1 MSSDQKASSENGRK
15 RFFDSR
21 REEMEKVKPLLDLGL
36 WKCAYGDEDFKDLLD
51 NLAEEIERKK
61 RILPTILPS
70 VLLTTSKKATASMTT
85 GPIVMPSIW
94 PSLKSW
100 ALSRRLLKT

>member
-61 RILPTILPS
+61 ENPTYDLAERFTDYIE
-70 VLLTTSKKATASMTT
+70 KATASMTT